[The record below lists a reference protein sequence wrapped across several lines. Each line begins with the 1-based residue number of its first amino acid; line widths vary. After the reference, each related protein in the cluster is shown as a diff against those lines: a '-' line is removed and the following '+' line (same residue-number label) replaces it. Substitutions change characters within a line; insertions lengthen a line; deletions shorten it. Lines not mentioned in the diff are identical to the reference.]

1 MEVVKDMLLK
11 EWLDCYVRVE
21 GTYLRVGNSKVE
33 RSWLFASGRPVNV
46 SILDKNKDQEWLV
59 SESETP
65 MFQLPGLSAEQQ
77 PHDIFISNFVEND
90 YGVSQPYLQTNVD
103 MHMEA
108 MSSIQRLTLKIYPGA
123 PFIRHEITVIP
134 DRPVKNNHIRPDM
147 ERSLVWTKDDFKAKS
162 TLSTTALQ
170 LDTNNKQHNVDLAD
184 YCDHMVLR
192 DLHCRWTSIQFL
204 DQTDTNN
211 NLVNRDTG
219 LLYVNEKRS
228 LQGNLLFLTK
238 TLHES
243 GLLIIKE
250 GPTPLGEFGNSSMEF
265 RFRGKRL
272 SLEGTGISEEDL
284 QQTQETTSYG
294 VTVGVYD
301 GSMLGGFD
309 LLHRYHRNLRA
320 HNSDRDS
327 FMMSNTWG
335 DRSKDGAISE
345 SFLIKE
351 LQAAAA
357 LGLSIMQID
366 DGWQKGVT
374 SNSVHA
380 ATKANGGL
388 WSDYYSGDGDFWE
401 VHPDRF
407 PGGLEPIV
415 SLAKELRVALGLWYS
430 PDSVHDFMNWE
441 KDIATLLHLY
451 RTYNIRAFKLDGI
464 EIRSKLGEIRLLN
477 MMRYV
482 QKATNGQVDFNI
494 DTTAQKRLG
503 YFGQTQYGSIFL
515 ENRYTDWKNYYPH
528 WTLRNL
534 WMLAPYLP
542 SSRLQ
547 LEFLNVNRN
556 LDNYAEDP
564 LAPYTCGQVYAFA
577 ATAFSNPL
585 AWMELTRLAE
595 QQMDCLSRTIQALKP
610 YHAEILAGQVLPIG
624 EEPSG
629 ASWTGLQSICSP
641 THGYVL
647 IFRELHESDSAAMK
661 LWGVSGVVNVTE
673 LMRMDVKD
681 EVIIPQSQLQMVW
694 ESTPQGEYVVTRPAP
709 FTFVM
714 YRYDKSSIS

>member
-1 MEVVKDMLLK
+1 MLLK
-11 EWLDCYVRVE
+11 EWMDCYVRVE
-21 GTYLRVGNSKVE
+21 GTNLRVGNAKIE
-33 RSWLFASGRPVNV
+33 RCWSFASGRPVNV
-46 SILDKNKDQEWLV
+46 SMLDKHINQEWLA
-59 SESETP
+59 SDSDIP
-65 MFQLPGLSAEQQ
+65 MFQLPGLSDNQQ
-77 PHDIFISNFVEND
+77 PRAIFISNFVEND
-90 YGVSQPYLQTNVD
+90 YGVSRPYLQTNVD
-103 MHMEA
+103 MHVEA
-108 MSSIQRLTLKIYPGA
+108 VSSIQRLTLKIYPDA
-123 PFIRHEITVIP
+123 PFVRHEITVIP
-134 DRPVKNNHIRPDM
+134 DRNVKSNHFSQDS
-147 ERSLVWTKDDFKAKS
+147 ERYLAWTKADFHANR

-170 LDTNNKQHNVDLAD
+170 LDTNNKQHNVVLAD
-184 YCDHMVLR
+184 YCEHMVLR

-211 NLVNRDTG
+211 NLVSRDTG
-219 LLYVNEKRS
+219 LIYVNEKRS
-228 LQGNLLFLTK
+228 LRGNLLFLTK

-250 GPTPLGEFGNSSMEF
+250 GPTQLGIFDNSRMEF
-265 RFRGKRL
+265 QFRGKSL
-272 SLEGTGISEEDL
+272 SLEGTGVSEEDL
-284 QQTQETTSYG
+284 QQTEEITSYG

-301 GSMLGGFD
+301 GTMLGGYH
-309 LLHRYHRNLRA
+309 LLQTYHRNLRD
-320 HNSDRDS
+320 HNTVRDS

-335 DRSKDGAISE
+335 DRSKDGAIGE
-345 SFLIKE
+345 TFLIKE
-351 LQAAAA
+351 LKAAAA

-374 SNSVHA
+374 SNSVLA
-380 ATKANGGL
+380 ATKSNGGL

-407 PGGLEPIV
+407 PNGLTPIV
-415 SLAKELRVALGLWYS
+415 SLARELGVALGLWYS
-430 PDSVHDFMNWE
+430 PDSVHDYLNWE
-441 KDIATLLHLY
+441 KDIATLLNLH
-451 RTYNIRAFKLDGI
+451 RNYNIRAFKLDGI
-464 EIRSKLGEIRLLN
+464 EIRSKLGEIRLLK
-477 MMRYV
+477 MMRFV

-547 LEFLNVNRN
+547 MEFLNVNRN
-556 LDNYAEDP
+556 TDNYAEDP
-564 LAPYTCGQVYAFA
+564 LAPDACGQVYAFA

-585 AWMELTRLAE
+585 AWMELTSLTD
-595 QQMDCLSRTIQALKP
+595 QQIDCLSTIIQALKP
-610 YHAEILAGQVLPIG
+610 NHADILSGQVLPIG

-629 ASWTGLQSICSP
+629 ASWTGLQSICGL

-647 IFRELHESDSAAMK
+647 IFRELHESDTAAMK

-673 LMRMDVKD
+673 LLRMDVKD
-681 EVIIPQSQLQMVW
+681 EVLIPRTQLQMVW

-709 FTFVM
+709 FTFVL
-714 YRYDKSSIS
+714 YRYDTSSSSK

>member
-1 MEVVKDMLLK
+1 MLLK

-21 GTYLRVGNSKVE
+21 GTYLRVGNAKIE
-33 RSWLFASGRPVNV
+33 RCWSFASGRPVNV
-46 SILDKNKDQEWLV
+46 SILDKHTNQEWLAP
-59 SESETP
+59 ETETS
-65 MFQLPGLSAEQQ
+65 MFQLPGVTDEQP
-77 PHDIFISNFVEND
+77 PHAIFISNFVEND
-90 YGVSQPYLQTNVD
+90 FGISQSYLQTNVD
-103 MHMEA
+103 IQVEA
-108 MSSIQRLTLKIYPGA
+108 MISFQRLTLKIYPNA
-123 PFIRHEITVIP
+123 PFIRHEITVIQ
-134 DRPVKNNHIRPDM
+134 DSEVANNHFSPDM
-147 ERSLVWTKDDFKAKS
+147 ERTLAWTKDDFNANS
-162 TLSTTALQ
+162 TRSATALQ
-170 LDTNNKQHNVDLAD
+170 LDTNNKPHHVDLAD
-184 YCDHMVLR
+184 YCEQMVLR
-192 DLHCRWTSIQFL
+192 DLHCRWTSVQFL

-211 NLVNRDTG
+211 NLVSRDTG

-250 GPTPLGEFGNSSMEF
+250 GPTPLGIFGNSQLEF
-265 RFRGKRL
+265 QFRGKRL
-272 SLEGTGISEEDL
+272 SLEGTGISEGDL
-284 QQTQETTSYG
+284 QQKEDITSYG

-301 GSMLGGFD
+301 GTMLGGYT
-309 LLHRYHRNLRA
+309 LLETYHRNLRA
-320 HNSDRDS
+320 HNWGRDS

-366 DGWQKGVT
+366 DGWQKGATV
-374 SNSVHA
+374 NSVHA

-407 PGGLEPIV
+407 PNGLAPIV
-415 SLAKELRVALGLWYS
+415 SLAKELGVDLGLWYS
-430 PDSVHDFMNWE
+430 PDSVHDNMNWE
-441 KDIATLLHLY
+441 RDIATLLHLH
-451 RTYNIRAFKLDGI
+451 RNYNIRAFKLDGI
-464 EIRSKLGEIRLLN
+464 ELRSKLGETRLLN

-482 QKATNGQVDFNI
+482 QKASNGQVDFNI

-542 SSRLQ
+542 SARLQ
-547 LEFLNVNRN
+547 MEFLNVNRN
-556 LDNYAEDP
+556 TDNYAEDP
-564 LAPYTCGQVYAFA
+564 LAPNTCGQVYAFA

-585 AWMELTRLAE
+585 AWMELTKLTD
-595 QQMDCLSRTIQALKP
+595 QQMNSLSTIIQALKP

-629 ASWTGLQSICSP
+629 ASWTGMQSICSP

-647 IFRELHESDSAAMK
+647 IYRELHESDTAVMK
-661 LWGVSGVVNVTE
+661 LWGVSGEVNVTE

-681 EVIIPQSQLQMVW
+681 EVLIPQKAHHVTW

-709 FTFVM
+709 FTFIM
-714 YRYDKSSIS
+714 YRYDISSNS

>member
-1 MEVVKDMLLK
+1 MLLK

-21 GTYLRVGNSKVE
+21 GTYLRVGNAKIE
-33 RSWLFASGRPVNV
+33 RCWSFAGGRPVNV
-46 SILDKNKDQEWLV
+46 SILDKNTNQEWLTA
-59 SESETP
+59 ESDTP
-65 MFQLPGLSAEQQ
+65 IFQIPGMSDDQQ
-77 PHDIFISNFVEND
+77 PHAIFISTFVEND

-103 MHMEA
+103 MHDEA
-108 MSSIQRLTLKIYPGA
+108 ASAIQRLTLKIYPGA
-123 PFIRHEITVIP
+123 PFLRHEITVIQDSTVQGNYLP
-134 DRPVKNNHIRPDM
+134 LDI
-147 ERSLVWTKDDFKAKS
+147 ERSLVWTKDDFKANS
-162 TLSTTALQ
+162 NLPTHALQ
-170 LDTNNKQHNVDLAD
+170 LDTNNKQHHAALAD
-184 YCDHMVLR
+184 YCEHIVLR
-192 DLHCRWTSIQFL
+192 DLHCRWTTIQFL

-211 NLVNRDTG
+211 NLVSRDTG
-219 LLYVNEKRS
+219 LLYVNEKRC
-228 LQGNLLFLTK
+228 LRGNLLFLTK

-250 GPTPLGEFGNSSMEF
+250 GPTQLGIFGNSQMEF
-265 RFRGKRL
+265 QFRGKRL
-272 SLEGTGISEEDL
+272 SLEGTGIRDEDFQQSEEI
-284 QQTQETTSYG
+284 TSYG

-301 GSMLGGFD
+301 GTKHSGYD

-320 HNSDRDS
+320 HIPARDS

-351 LQAAAA
+351 LHAAAA

-380 ATKANGGL
+380 ASMANGGL

-407 PGGLEPIV
+407 PNGLAPIV
-415 SLAKELRVALGLWYS
+415 SLAKELGVALGLWYS
-430 PDSVHDFMNWE
+430 PDAVHDYMNWE
-441 KDIATLLHLY
+441 KDIATLLHLH
-451 RTYNIRAFKLDGI
+451 RNYNIRAFKLDGI

-477 MMRYV
+477 MMRCV
-482 QKATNGQVDFNI
+482 QEATNGQVDFNI

-547 LEFLNVNRN
+547 MEFLNVNRN
-556 LDNYAEDP
+556 MDNYAEDP
-564 LAPYTCGQVYAFA
+564 LAPDACGQVYAFA

-585 AWMELTRLAE
+585 AWMELTKLTD
-595 QQMDCLSRTIQALKP
+595 QQMACLSKIIQALKP
-610 YHAEILAGQVLPIG
+610 YHVEILAGQVLPIG
-624 EEPSG
+624 DEPSG
-629 ASWTGLQSICSP
+629 ASWTGMQSICSP
-641 THGYVL
+641 MHGYFI
-647 IFRELHESDSAAMK
+647 IFRELHESDTAVMK
-661 LWGVSGVVNVTE
+661 LWGLSGEVNVTE
-673 LMRMDVKD
+673 LLRMDVKD
-681 EVIIPQSQLQMVW
+681 DVLIPQTQPQVVW
-694 ESTPQGEYVVTRPAP
+694 ESTQQGEYVVTRPAP
-709 FTFVM
+709 FTFIM
-714 YRYDKSSIS
+714 YRYDISSIS